1 MFDIKIDFN
10 QLNLTDKELERAL
23 RVQFKYENNLH
34 RLKDNSYIDIRD
46 FIEITGF
53 NRARFIKKNRERDI
67 ELIYSKT
74 KYLKEF
80 LDILTKKQILKLKE
94 MINDKNIN
102 DRR

>member
-53 NRARFIKKNRERDI
+53 NGARFIKKNRERDI